1 MNGEEASGF
10 HHSLRTRG
18 QRAKLEVSFADME
31 PKTRTPVTE
40 DKAGGCCT
48 R

>member
-1 MNGEEASGF
+1 MNGGEGSSF

-31 PKTRTPVTE
+31 PNTRAPVTE
-40 DKAGGCCT
+40 EKAEGCCT